1 MDYIIKKLNSYIEVS
16 EVNSVDRQTLL
27 KERIEYMNFLSLGYL
42 WNQTIKT
49 ISVENRKKI
58 VENLNKMS
66 IGEVVD
72 AIRKLDVNQC
82 FATKKQYAV
91 FNKYP
96 KLRNQLL
103 GHGYTH
109 GDQESEL
116 EEALEVLYQEL
127 IALPFFQKE
136 FDIVSVHD
144 NRDGKYQGIRYSSK
158 DVGIPLKWTCPA
170 EILGVDILPDTIFLL
185 DNNMGYYCISPF
197 VFIYDK
203 GENVYVFQ
211 SLEDKLSGNVKLN
224 QLFKSGIKNVLVPE
238 LVNLSYESE
247 RRRISSNGTIMN
259 YFDRNYGK
267 YISVPLQKDIKDF
280 LKNNRSNIQAT
291 IWGNGG
297 VGKTAC
303 VQSVC
308 MEQFEGLQSD
318 FAYIIFASAK
328 DRKYDTRTGR
338 LVNIANIRSYEEILD
353 YIIAVVYDE
362 DSHGG
367 IAAKEERVLSIT
379 NRVLLVIDDYE
390 TFEDKEKEKIQQF
403 INKLNFDYFRILIT
417 TRNKRFS
424 TGVEIKLDEL
434 REDDTKKFLEE
445 IFRNEYPKYF
455 KEISRVLSDRE
466 KLAVIQEATSG
477 RVLFL
482 YHFANL
488 FVQKGMS
495 NRIVEDLKSSD
506 NAKEFLYGKLYD
518 YLGKTAQMEFV
529 VISQIAGEKDL
540 IFKESVLLYILSE
553 KDKEE
558 LNNGL
563 LELVEQKIIERYDEE
578 NYRIYSQDIFERME
592 SCYQNSKTVFKDK
605 IKTKINTIGGARI
618 KGTVYEALLE
628 EANASRSKGNVKD
641 TLQKYK
647 HILNEKECP
656 KEIKKRAILNLTSY
670 ININLIDNEQTIA
683 IFEEYMD
690 KLEFHDDVD
699 IVKMYVQYLWRAD
712 ETAKAKA
719 CDILERFFS
728 KKYHRKTDK
737 KYIELFAMTVHYCSH
752 NVMENTP
759 EKVKVSAENRILN
772 EYGRELFDWISTRTF
787 DEYKPSE
794 RHNISLALI
803 ATIKVAINLTRQGY
817 DKTRLIEKIKKFG
830 YNNFNELFR
839 KQLIGLQVGN
849 KNSYISGEVVEACIT
864 YVARYYLLVDI
875 KNIGRAIIHN
885 TEFNSQQKQP
895 YRVGEVVK
903 AKIIGQNDQGYI
915 LSLRAVENSER

>member
-16 EVNSVDRQTLL
+16 EANSVDRQTLL
-27 KERIEYMNFLSLGYL
+27 KERIEYICFLTLGYL
-42 WNQTIKT
+42 WNQTIQT

-72 AIRKLDVNQC
+72 AIGKLDVNKS
-82 FATKKQYAV
+82 FATKKQYAA
-91 FNKYP
+91 FSKYP
-96 KLRNQLL
+96 SLRNETL

-109 GDQESEL
+109 GDQEPEL
-116 EEALEVLYQEL
+116 EEALEELYQEL
-127 IALPFFQKE
+127 IKVPFFQKD
-136 FDIVSVHD
+136 FDIISVQ
-144 NRDGKYQGIRYSSK
+144 NNKDGNYQGMRYSAK
-158 DVGIPLKWTCPA
+158 DGGIPLKWTCPK
-170 EILGVDILPDTIFLL
+170 EVLGKGILPDTIFLL
-185 DNNMGYYCISPF
+185 DTDNSVEYYCVSPF

-203 GENVYVFQ
+203 GEAVYVFQ

-224 QLFKSGIKNVLVPE
+224 QLFKSGIKSVLVPDF
-238 LVNLSYESE
+238 VNISYESE
-247 RRRISSNGTIMN
+247 RRRISVNGTIMN

-267 YISVPLQKDIKDF
+267 YISVPLQKSIKDF

-291 IWGNGG
+291 IWGHGG

-308 MEQFEGLQSD
+308 MEQFEGFKSD

-338 LVNIANIRSYEEILD
+338 LVNITNIRSYEEILD

-362 DSHGG
+362 DSHEK
-367 IAAKEERVLSIT
+367 IAAKEEKVLSIT
-379 NRVLLVIDDYE
+379 DRVLLVIDDYE
-390 TFEDKEKEKIQQF
+390 TFEDKEKEKIQRF
-403 INKLNFDYFRILIT
+403 INKLNLDYFRVLIT

-445 IFRNEYPKYF
+445 IFRNEYPGYLA
-455 KEISRVLSDRE
+455 EISRILNDRE

-482 YHFANL
+482 YHFASL

-495 NRIVEDLKSSD
+495 GRIIEELKSSD

-540 IFKESVLLYILSE
+540 IFKENVLLYILNE
-553 KDKEE
+553 KEKEE

-563 LELVEQKIIERYDEE
+563 LELIEQKIIERYDEE

-592 SCYQNSKTVFKDK
+592 SCYQKSETVFKDK
-605 IKTKINTIGGARI
+605 IKTKINTIGGAQI

-628 EANASRSKGNVKD
+628 EANASRNQGNVKD

-647 HILNEKECP
+647 HILNENECP

-670 ININLIDNEQTIA
+670 ININLVDNEQTIA

-699 IVKMYVQYLWRAD
+699 IVKIYVQYLWRSD

-728 KKYHRKTDK
+728 KKYHKKTDK

-752 NVMENTP
+752 NVIENTP

-772 EYGRELFDWISTRTF
+772 EYGRELFDWISKRSF
-787 DEYKPSE
+787 NEYKPSE

-803 ATIKVAINLTRQGY
+803 ATIKVAIDLTRRGY
-817 DKTRLIEKIKKFG
+817 DKTQLIEKIKAYG
-830 YNNFNELFR
+830 NNNFNELFR
-839 KQLIGLQVGN
+839 KQLKGLQVGN

-864 YVARYYLLVDI
+864 YVAKYYLLVDI
-875 KNIGRAIIHN
+875 ENIGRAIIHN
-885 TEFNSQQKQP
+885 TEFGSQKRA
-895 YRVGEVVK
+895 YKIGEVVK
-903 AKIIGQNDQGYI
+903 ARIIGQNDQGYI
-915 LSLRAVENSER
+915 LSLKAV